1 MRYQARVQLSNPSTS
16 HFDSSRLAECDFTH
30 VLQEP
35 FKHHQDVALAYLTVS
50 DLLCVFDRSSKLVM
64 TDSIG
69 LPAAK
74 NCVLHAVV
82 FHVLGGYQAN
92 LPPPPPTSAEARSP
106 EFAST
111 LVDDRAA
118 RCAGVGAEA
127 LAPISR
133 ADYLL
138 HHQVL
143 WMGKVA
149 EIESKVCAPRPAHAL
164 ARAAAAPPACR
175 TGSARARRPPPTSRP
190 RLALSALTPPLPCV
204 RRMAPRTCPERRPR
218 HARSWGL
225 RARWGRILKLPRMWL
240 RVVPSAS
247 SWVQGVAE
255 RPLIYAPSPR
265 SQVRMRLKGRRSNA
279 DADATDAD
287 PDAVDAVI
295 CSVTAASVAV
305 AVAAAS
311 SRLSPPS
318 LAVIPPL
325 CAAHSRPPPLPPP
338 NRRPWPPP
346 PPLSPPPP
354 LAPPSTPLQPPPRV

>member
-1 MRYQARVQLSNPSTS
+1 MRYQARVQLSNTSTS

-175 TGSARARRPPPTSRP
+175 TGSARARRPPP
-190 RLALSALTPPLPCV
+190 
-204 RRMAPRTCPERRPR
+204 
-218 HARSWGL
+218 
-225 RARWGRILKLPRMWL
+225 
-240 RVVPSAS
+240 
-247 SWVQGVAE
+247 
-255 RPLIYAPSPR
+255 RPLIYAPSPQ

-346 PPLSPPPP
+346 PPSSPPPP